1 MHLIVLENEP
11 SSVRGGQELSLL
23 DVCHGLSKRGHT
35 ITLLYLKEGNLI
47 EQYREFSIDLVNI
60 KSYILDRSTIN
71 YFFDFFADILKIS
84 ANQNSVVYSN
94 RYHDVFFGYVLSVFK
109 KIPSV
114 CHLRLPPPPGFGRP
128 HTIGLKGTKQ
138 FITISQQTKLD
149 WINSGVSA
157 DKIDVVYNAIN
168 TELFKVPENFYDL
181 RIKWDIAEDVKVI
194 SYVGRLDK
202 EKGIETL
209 LKAFSLLLKS
219 GYKLRLFIA
228 GKPLSTEQEYQNSLE
243 ELVTNLGIKEHTSF
257 LGHVNDTTSLYQ
269 VSDVTV
275 LPSLWPEPF
284 GRTIIESMACGTPVV
299 ASRTGGIPEILTGE
313 FERGLFETGN
323 ERDLADKLL
332 KIMHWRDSYPH
343 LQQRCRT
350 HVLCN
355 FDRENMI
362 NSIEKVFMKVI
373 KN

>member
-47 EQYREFSIDLVNI
+47 EQYREFSVDLVNI